1 MHHVRTPGRILSSIL
16 GHFGRQ
22 SKAALL
28 TKAYLTTVL
37 ITVIDFMTGR
47 ELSLLIFYF
56 FPVVVVSWFVGKR
69 QGIRIALFAA
79 IATALHDLLLA
90 DSSLVLAAKDMS
102 HTWRLLQTGGV
113 FLMVSFIIAALRTS
127 ESEKRNIEHQLA
139 RTVQS
144 FLLPQTARSTGAL
157 TCFGRCKSSDHLAGD
172 FFDLIPLG
180 PTKLAIV
187 VGDVCGKGIS
197 AALLMAYI
205 QGLLQSHVPFAEQTL
220 GELMNNVNRS
230 LHRVTA
236 DDRFATLFIG
246 VYDEQNCLLTY
257 VNAGHDPPVVFQ
269 FPPAT
274 AGGGQREL
282 LHDARP
288 ILGVTGTITPINA
301 VRLETG
307 GLLLGVDP
315 NFAYRVMSHKLQ
327 DGDILVC
334 DTDGMKDTMDK
345 QGQMYGGDRLI
356 HIVASHYRESAERI
370 IDAIFQ
376 DVETFA
382 GQKTQTDD
390 ITLVVGKVSVNR
402 PCPDKS
408 AVGGVR

>member
-1 MHHVRTPGRILSSIL
+1 MNQWLTPGRIMSSAL
-16 GHFGRQ
+16 THFGKQ

-28 TKAYLTTVL
+28 TKAYLTTLL
-37 ITVIDFMTGR
+37 ITVIDYMTGP

-56 FPVVVVSWFVGKR
+56 FPITVISWFVGKR
-69 QGIRIALFAA
+69 QGIGIALFATF
-79 IATALHDLLLA
+79 ATALHDLLQA
-90 DSSLVLAAKDMS
+90 DSSLVLAAQDVS
-102 HTWRLLQTGGV
+102 HTWRILQTGGV
-113 FLMVSFIIAALRTS
+113 FLMVSFIIAALRVS
-127 ESEKRNIEHQLA
+127 EGEKRTIEHRLA

-144 FLLPQTARSTGAL
+144 FLLPQTAQSAGSL
-157 TCFGRCKSSDHLAGD
+157 TCFGRCKSSDHLTGD

-180 PTKLAIV
+180 PMKLAIV

-205 QGLLQSHVPFAEQTL
+205 QGLLQSHVPFVEESL

-269 FPPAT
+269 FPTAT
-274 AGGGQREL
+274 ARGGQREIL
-282 LHDARP
+282 QDARP
-288 ILGVTGTITPINA
+288 IHRVTGTITPIDA
-301 VRLETG
+301 VKLETG

-315 NFAYRVMSHKLQ
+315 NFAYQTMSHKLH

-334 DTDGMKDTMDK
+334 DTDGMKDAMDH
-345 QGQMYGGDRLI
+345 QGRMYGADKLI
-356 HIVASHYRESAERI
+356 HVVASHYRESAERI
-370 IDAIFQ
+370 IDVIFQ
-376 DVETFA
+376 DVERFA
-382 GQKTQTDD
+382 GQKAQTDD
-390 ITLVVGKVSVNR
+390 ITLVVGKVSV
-402 PCPDKS
+402 CPPSPD
-408 AVGGVR
+408 V